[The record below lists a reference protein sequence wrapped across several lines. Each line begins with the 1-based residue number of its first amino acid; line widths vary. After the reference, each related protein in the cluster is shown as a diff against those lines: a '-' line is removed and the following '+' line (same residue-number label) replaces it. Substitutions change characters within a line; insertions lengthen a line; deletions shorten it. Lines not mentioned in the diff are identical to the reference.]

1 MTRSGYA
8 GGSGPARLPATI
20 TAGGRTRELAWH
32 AIDKPHS
39 GITAAIME
47 HVLDNWVIRG
57 IRTDALG
64 RQSMCYLALAPQLG
78 KMVRV
83 AVSMD
88 DNCIITA
95 FPDDAA
101 TRHWNQGN
109 LSYFVRH
116 YQDLEERVA
125 S

>member
-1 MTRSGYA
+1 
-8 GGSGPARLPATI
+8 
-20 TAGGRTRELAWH
+20 
-32 AIDKPHS
+32 
-39 GITAAIME
+39 ME

-57 IRTDALG
+57 IKTDALG
-64 RQSMCYLALAPQLG
+64 RQSMCHLAFAPQLE

-88 DNCIITA
+88 DNRIITA

-101 TRHWNQGN
+101 TKHWNEGN

>member
-1 MTRSGYA
+1 
-8 GGSGPARLPATI
+8 
-20 TAGGRTRELAWH
+20 
-32 AIDKPHS
+32 
-39 GITAAIME
+39 ME

-57 IRTDALG
+57 IKTDALG
-64 RQSMCYLALAPQLG
+64 RQSMCHLAFAPQLE

-88 DNCIITA
+88 DNRIITA
-95 FPDDAA
+95 FPDDTA
-101 TRHWNQGN
+101 TKHWNEGN